1 VLQKLTGL
9 LRHATRYLEG
19 LASPMSPDTALGEP
33 EEQPDEN
40 AQTTPVTT
48 QTADTPPPRFWQR
61 IFSAERTRL
70 HWLWDHPWMIGISIG
85 LAIAIV
91 FAEKWL
97 ILAWQWLVSQTRLHW
112 PQLASHPVAL
122 IGVGIVLFYL
132 FFGLKWLRYIDD
144 FGRWVLGG
152 IKRHPKL
159 SAFVGSILL
168 LIWLWLANNHGTWIV
183 LPFNIGQIGTQP
195 LKEELNAEKVAIQ
208 LVAEL
213 NQVGVGNPIPVLILW
228 EIQEPRTSSGSV
240 TSLGPDLPQE
250 KWLGECDVVL
260 RGPGD
265 FIASQRIPLPRVL
278 TGSQGSRLDLG
289 NLSIGA
295 INIPSQIFTQFIL
308 KILPT
313 GYREFNGQIN
323 ESNGELEISVSSR
336 NPPHAWYVAGPSD
349 TLSEMMEYL
358 ALRMALDLNPE
369 VIKSSGLDTS
379 PSDRDLALAMGNQ
392 AFRQQRYRRA
402 RAFFELADR
411 FAPLHEKVD
420 AMLGLTYYHLALEQ
434 PGDDPS
440 RFNAALQAME
450 AAVRE
455 DPNGDSSLLR
465 PYLACLYYKA
475 GLEDR
480 AREEYGR
487 FTEYLSRLEYR
498 DRDVRVEALKQL
510 PLRGPGRHLLV
521 ASGSVLF
528 VDEAGDVRVA
538 SQTGVATPFPLDKN
552 PRQIRTYEDSNLLF
566 ITPDGAVRT
575 YAYQVTAEGST
586 PKTLIVGP
594 RLKGVQ
600 QIGTSASR
608 FKRINLFF
616 LNRFG
621 GIYWCDP
628 NASAG
633 SASACPPQLQKPLVS
648 EPTNVRQIFPDKD
661 GLYMLA
667 ADGAVWY
674 TEINVSG
681 QASTSRQLTPP
692 AQAREIFVASDG
704 TLYLLHDNGNVWRYY
719 DDGRAETE
727 DLKVI
732 DKGTGTA
739 QIFAAG
745 GYLYLLKSDGAV
757 WRISNPRNPAPDKD
771 FTKIEISMT
780 PESATI
786 LDLKNATIR
795 EMFVTAES
803 ETKDAPGSRTV
814 YLLTDQQVL
823 QGTDTGSARMALSP
837 IYIPAH
843 LQTPASP

>member
-1 VLQKLTGL
+1 
-9 LRHATRYLEG
+9 
-19 LASPMSPDTALGEP
+19 
-33 EEQPDEN
+33 
-40 AQTTPVTT
+40 
-48 QTADTPPPRFWQR
+48 
-61 IFSAERTRL
+61 
-70 HWLWDHPWMIGISIG
+70 
-85 LAIAIV
+85 
-91 FAEKWL
+91 
-97 ILAWQWLVSQTRLHW
+97 
-112 PQLASHPVAL
+112 
-122 IGVGIVLFYL
+122 
-132 FFGLKWLRYIDD
+132 
-144 FGRWVLGG
+144 
-152 IKRHPKL
+152 
-159 SAFVGSILL
+159 
-168 LIWLWLANNHGTWIV
+168 
-183 LPFNIGQIGTQP
+183 
-195 LKEELNAEKVAIQ
+195 
-208 LVAEL
+208 
-213 NQVGVGNPIPVLILW
+213 
-228 EIQEPRTSSGSV
+228 
-240 TSLGPDLPQE
+240 
-250 KWLGECDVVL
+250 
-260 RGPGD
+260 
-265 FIASQRIPLPRVL
+265 
-278 TGSQGSRLDLG
+278 
-289 NLSIGA
+289 
-295 INIPSQIFTQFIL
+295 
-308 KILPT
+308 
-313 GYREFNGQIN
+313 
-323 ESNGELEISVSSR
+323 
-336 NPPHAWYVAGPSD
+336 
-349 TLSEMMEYL
+349 
-358 ALRMALDLNPE
+358 MALDLNPE

-392 AFRQQRYRRA
+392 AFRQQRYKRA

-480 AREEYGR
+480 AGEEYSR

-521 ASGSVLF
+521 AGGDILF
-528 VDEAGDVRVA
+528 VDEVGDIKRGAGD
-538 SQTGVATPFPLDKN
+538 SGVATPFPLDKN

-566 ITPDGAVRT
+566 VTPDGAVRT
-575 YAYQVTAEGST
+575 YAYQVTDEGST
-586 PKTLIVGP
+586 PKTLIVGR

-608 FKRINLFF
+608 FKRTNLFF

-633 SASACPPQLQKPLVS
+633 STSACPPQLQKPLVT
-648 EPTNVRQIFPDKD
+648 ELTNVRQIFPDRD

-667 ADGAVWY
+667 ADGAVWH
-674 TEINVSG
+674 TEVNVSG
-681 QASTSRQLTPP
+681 QAATPRQLTPP
-692 AQAREIFVASDG
+692 AQVQEIFVASDE

-727 DLKVI
+727 DLKLV

-745 GYLYLLKSDGAV
+745 GCLYLLKSDGAV
-757 WRISNPRNPAPDKD
+757 WRISNPRSPNPDND
-771 FTKIEISMT
+771 FAKIEISMT
-780 PESATI
+780 PESTTV

-803 ETKDAPGSRTV
+803 ETEDAPGSRTV
-814 YLLTDQQVL
+814 YLLTDQRVLL
-823 QGTDTGSARMALSP
+823 QGTDAGSARMALSP